1 MQIIYF
7 CSKKNISLN
16 VYPDLCNLMYLQTKN
31 KVTNDKKFN
40 LKPASIA
47 KPSSSK
53 SIYGS
58 YANNKSGFEFLECI
72 VSVIQKELFEELNS
86 SPYWSIMIDETNT
99 INNKY
104 LAIVGKY
111 MVDNI
116 PYMRYLGMIDL
127 ESTDGEN
134 IFNQIISFC
143 DDKEITVQKI
153 IHFGSDGASNMT
165 GYKSGVAARL
175 KKINPFMS
183 SNHCVSHRLHLAG
196 KDASNEVLYFEK
208 YEETLKNLYAFFSKS
223 HKRQSMLRM
232 MQDINDEPSL
242 KILNLCDTRW
252 LSFSN
257 SVNNLYEIWNS
268 VLATLNDYVNEG
280 DKQAQLLYNQ
290 LDQDFIFATT
300 YFADLT
306 NILKKLINTFQLDF
320 LSLSL
325 FKKSLNNTINEIE
338 YEFIGNEQFPP
349 NNGLIFKEYLNKH
362 NFDSP
367 PFIKEYSIAIIDAI
381 QKRFPQMELYSSF
394 SIFDPKAIPDDD
406 EQLDL
411 YGNKEIEFLSEFY
424 GEIKFADGDEF
435 QEIIDKNNLSEEWCL
450 VKPILQLKKSNEL
463 DFINFWKFIFDT
475 DEDFSFNYPN
485 ISLLVKIS
493 LIIPL
498 SNANVERIF
507 SQTKLIKNRLRNKM
521 NLDTLNNH
529 LMILLNGPEIEDFN
543 FEKAYEYWENK
554 KNRRIN
560 S

>member
-1 MQIIYF
+1 
-7 CSKKNISLN
+7 
-16 VYPDLCNLMYLQTKN
+16 
-31 KVTNDKKFN
+31 
-40 LKPASIA
+40 
-47 KPSSSK
+47 
-53 SIYGS
+53 
-58 YANNKSGFEFLECI
+58 
-72 VSVIQKELFEELNS
+72 
-86 SPYWSIMIDETNT
+86 
-99 INNKY
+99 
-104 LAIVGKY
+104 
-111 MVDNI
+111 
-116 PYMRYLGMIDL
+116 
-127 ESTDGEN
+127 
-134 IFNQIISFC
+134 
-143 DDKEITVQKI
+143 
-153 IHFGSDGASNMT
+153 
-165 GYKSGVAARL
+165 
-175 KKINPFMS
+175 
-183 SNHCVSHRLHLAG
+183 
-196 KDASNEVLYFEK
+196 
-208 YEETLKNLYAFFSKS
+208 
-223 HKRQSMLRM
+223 MLRM

-257 SVNNLYEIWNS
+257 SVNNLYKILNS

-507 SQTKLIKNRLRNKM
+507 SQTKLIKNKLRNRM

-529 LMILLNGPEIEDFN
+529 LMILLNGPEIDNFN
-543 FEKAYEYWENK
+543 LRKHINIGKIK
-554 KNRRIN
+554 KIGE
-560 S
+560 